1 MLNHS
6 RPHIRKRAV
15 LALYKAIIRY
25 PEVLPQCMTR
35 LREKLDDSD
44 DGMYIWPISIHVHVL
59 TLCLGVVAATVN
71 VLCELVHQNP
81 RDYLPLAPQ
90 LFHLLTT
97 SSNNWMLIKIIK
109 LVRHAP
115 LLRGSAFT

>member
-44 DGMYIWPISIHVHVL
+44 DGMYVQSVYSH
-59 TLCLGVVAATVN
+59 C
-71 VLCELVHQNP
+71 
-81 RDYLPLAPQ
+81 
-90 LFHLLTT
+90 
-97 SSNNWMLIKIIK
+97 S
-109 LVRHAP
+109 
-115 LLRGSAFT
+115 